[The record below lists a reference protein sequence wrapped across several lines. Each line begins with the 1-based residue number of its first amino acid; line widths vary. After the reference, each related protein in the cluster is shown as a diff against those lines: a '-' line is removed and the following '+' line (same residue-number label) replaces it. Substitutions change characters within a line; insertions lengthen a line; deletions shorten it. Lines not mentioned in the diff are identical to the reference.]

1 MMPIKPVRTSSIF
14 PCIRTIFVGIGFFSN
29 RMPSTLALADNGNR
43 DFHSLSPQTS
53 FMTMASI
60 KADHRDRPGRLTVTQ
75 PRPLRVGDLSFAA
88 PRLRNTRMMATGW
101 GKTSADKSRRNSRPQ
116 DSQEGR
122 GGGFRRGRD
131 REDEDGFSR
140 SSRGR
145 FSRGGDRPMNRRDDF
160 RRDGSRQP
168 ISREELYE
176 RQREQ
181 QAKQA
186 ERKSWVEEL
195 NEEFPASD
203 FVFGVSPVL
212 AAFRAKRR
220 TIHRLYIQV

>member
-1 MMPIKPVRTSSIF
+1 
-14 PCIRTIFVGIGFFSN
+14 
-29 RMPSTLALADNGNR
+29 
-43 DFHSLSPQTS
+43 
-53 FMTMASI
+53 
-60 KADHRDRPGRLTVTQ
+60 
-75 PRPLRVGDLSFAA
+75 
-88 PRLRNTRMMATGW
+88 
-101 GKTSADKSRRNSRPQ
+101 
-116 DSQEGR
+116 
-122 GGGFRRGRD
+122 
-131 REDEDGFSR
+131 
-140 SSRGR
+140 
-145 FSRGGDRPMNRRDDF
+145 MNRRDDF

-220 TIHRLYIQV
+220 TIHRLYIQDSMEMSKRKDSNGEPVAEALSKDDELTVSCSHLGNQGRGGEVGL